1 METPEAHLSGSE
13 LATLRFLAN
22 GGEAGLVLD
31 WLAIQRLKQFGFAE
45 DTLTGP
51 KITAEGRR
59 AIRRR
64 EPQA

>member
-1 METPEAHLSGSE
+1 MQTPEAQLSGSE

-22 GGEAGLVLD
+22 GGEAGFALD

-45 DTLTGP
+45 ETLAGP
-51 KITAEGRR
+51 KITTEGRR
-59 AIRRR
+59 VVRLR